1 MDTGKLGLTL
11 EQVEALIE
19 IMDFKYAR
27 SLSFRANAV
36 AVIDEYDRWHWNP
49 AFSGDF
55 EEDFNNVLFE
65 GGEVWQEDEEDDT
78 NHLENFINEI
88 VEKELN
94 YSEIIQLFNEKK
106 EVVKTMQRINN
117 KRIKR

>member
-1 MDTGKLGLTL
+1 METGKLGLTL

-19 IMDFKYAR
+19 IMDFKFAR
-27 SLSFRANAV
+27 SLSFKANAV
-36 AVIDEYDRWHWNP
+36 AVVENYSRWHWNP

-55 EEDFNNVLFE
+55 EEDFNNILF
-65 GGEVWQEDEEDDT
+65 GGEVWQEDI

-94 YSEIIQLFNEKK
+94 YNEIIELFNEKK
-106 EVVKTMQRINN
+106 EVVKTMQRIN
-117 KRIKR
+117 KRSVK